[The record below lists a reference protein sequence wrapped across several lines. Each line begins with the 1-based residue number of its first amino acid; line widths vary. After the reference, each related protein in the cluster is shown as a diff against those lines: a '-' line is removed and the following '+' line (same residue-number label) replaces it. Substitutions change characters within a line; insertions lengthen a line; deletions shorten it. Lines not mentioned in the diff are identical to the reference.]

1 MRRLKQICA
10 TPYGQTLVIVCG
22 LILIVWYGYQFFAPG
37 IEVNGN
43 FYRRFLTDHYQS
55 RQGSLLREEEGDS
68 TIITHQLGLTTHV
81 YVVEHL
87 GTNQV
92 RVTEEQPP
100 NRTYEGHYNR
110 SGYYAYD
117 GEDPSYLFFTNNHSS
132 DRSMLSLIT
141 VLETTFNHNR
151 VIRGDFTPIF
161 LALFTALLVFL
172 DIKYPRLYFNLDHF
186 LVVKNPEPT
195 ELYLFLRKVRIAVL
209 SMMVIV
215 FFIVALF

>member
-81 YVVEHL
+81 
-87 GTNQV
+87 
-92 RVTEEQPP
+92 
-100 NRTYEGHYNR
+100 
-110 SGYYAYD
+110 
-117 GEDPSYLFFTNNHSS
+117 
-132 DRSMLSLIT
+132 
-141 VLETTFNHNR
+141 
-151 VIRGDFTPIF
+151 
-161 LALFTALLVFL
+161 
-172 DIKYPRLYFNLDHF
+172 
-186 LVVKNPEPT
+186 
-195 ELYLFLRKVRIAVL
+195 
-209 SMMVIV
+209 
-215 FFIVALF
+215 